1 VPDDDTVGHRPQ
13 RSAVWVAEAC
23 RVTTAV
29 RDGDRIKPPAP
40 GLPLDFS
47 AERPPVGAMDS
58 QDIVAEFLTTHDLH
72 VDPTYRLLDLSAEV
86 GELAADATDATDYG
100 AAPEDL
106 DLSRDELGD
115 ALFALLALAE
125 GTDTDAGIALAE
137 SLAKYE
143 TRIEAAGAPGSANDS

>member
-1 VPDDDTVGHRPQ
+1 
-13 RSAVWVAEAC
+13 
-23 RVTTAV
+23 
-29 RDGDRIKPPAP
+29 
-40 GLPLDFS
+40 
-47 AERPPVGAMDS
+47 MDS

-86 GELAADATDATDYG
+86 GELAADAADATDATDYG